1 VENVPPMVNHLSR
14 EWWIVALRGLVSI
27 AFGIIAFVLP
37 GITLLVLI
45 AFFGAYM
52 FIDGAIAIVQAVR
65 FRHDKERWPMLALEG
80 VLGIAIGVLTFF
92 WPGITA
98 LAWLYTIAAWAV
110 VSGILEIVL
119 AIRLRREI
127 KNEWLLA
134 LTGVASIALG
144 IVLAL
149 MPLAGLLAW
158 VWVIGSYAIVFGVLL
173 IALAFRLRKA
183 GASTASPTGYSP
195 A

>member
-1 VENVPPMVNHLSR
+1 MTEQLSR
-14 EWWIVALRGLVSI
+14 EWWLLALRGLIGI
-27 AFGIIAFVLP
+27 AFGVVAFLWT
-37 GITLLVLI
+37 GITLLALVAL
-45 AFFGAYM
+45 FGAYM
-52 FIDGAIAIVQAVR
+52 FVDGVFALVQAFR
-65 FRHDKERWPMLALEG
+65 FRHERERWPMLLLEA